1 MPKVEKRELPAARQ
15 CLRMKSVTQ
24 CRTTI
29 QVNIFQFYFLS
40 FEPEFLAEFDEE
52 EVNAHIDERWEE
64 LSDTKK
70 QVGCIQYSKY
80 SSLK

>member
-1 MPKVEKRELPAARQ
+1 MFADEIRE
-15 CLRMKSVTQ
+15 SVQ
-24 CRTTI
+24 DENPGEYI
-29 QVNIFQFYFLS
+29 LILFLS

-70 QVGCIQYSKY
+70 QVGCIQCSKY